1 MEERGL
7 VVNPLEKNVAHVESK
22 LSDKMLIK
30 KKKKVSISRALSSLW
45 LLLKIISFPRL

>member
-30 KKKKVSISRALSSLW
+30 KKRKSVFLEPLVP
-45 LLLKIISFPRL
+45 FGFC